1 MGKTP
6 SRNNAEFWSDGE
18 YKWISIA
25 DLTKTGKYISETKEL
40 LSQKAID
47 ESGIAV
53 IPTNTVVMSFKL
65 SIGKTAITSEDMYSN
80 EAIMSFHDRH
90 VTELLPEYIYYLLL
104 AQRWDEGANKA
115 VMGMTQNKATLSNR
129 KVKIH
134 SIIAQKSIVERLDKL
149 QKLIDDRKT
158 QLDELETLI
167 KARFVEMFGDPIQ
180 NEKNWSRRSL
190 EQLCHSIVDCPH
202 STPNYISEDTGF
214 MCIRTSVVKKNK
226 ILWDEIEY
234 IVEDEFNQRIQRK
247 RPEKGDIVYTREG
260 AILGIAA
267 IIDRNCNVAL
277 GQRSMLLSPD
287 SSVCTSEFICTAMN
301 SDSFLSNALRGIS
314 GSASPHIN
322 VGDIKSFE
330 MIAPPLEL
338 QRKFSEFNSQVDKL
352 KVEVQSIF
360 LNCDSR
366 SIFRYAQSIKGCKIE
381 KYERRCS
388 FDTKRECHRGNE
400 KKWWICYLSAIKSDC

>member
-1 MGKTP
+1 MNKIDKIYQTADDRNKFGFVGETTEYKLSDLFNLQMGKTP

-129 KVKIH
+129 KVRIH

-167 KARFVEMFGDPIQ
+167 KARFVEMFGNPEDSG
-180 NEKNWSRRSL
+180 NEWEQKPLFDLLNVIGGYAFKSDQFSEIGGIPVLRIGNINTGVFRPVNMVYWEDDEKLERYAIYAGDLVMSL
-190 EQLCHSIVDCPH
+190 TGTVGKDDYGNVCIMGNEYDKYYLNQRNAKLEIKSGLDK
-202 STPNYISEDTGF
+202 YYLSELLKF
-214 MCIRTSVVKKNK
+214 ECVKKK
-226 ILWDEIEY
+226 L
-234 IVEDEFNQRIQRK
+234 
-247 RPEKGDIVYTREG
+247 T
-260 AILGIAA
+260 
-267 IIDRNCNVAL
+267 
-277 GQRSMLLSPD
+277 
-287 SSVCTSEFICTAMN
+287 
-301 SDSFLSNALRGIS
+301 GIS
-314 GSASPHIN
+314 RGVRQANISNKDILNLVVN
-322 VGDIKSFE
+322 V
-330 MIAPPLEL
+330 PPIEL
-338 QRKFSEFNSQVDKL
+338 QNQFAAFVTQVDKL
-352 KVEVQSIF
+352 KVEVQKSLDEMQILF
-360 LNCDSR
+360 DSLMQEY
-366 SIFRYAQSIKGCKIE
+366 FG
-381 KYERRCS
+381 
-388 FDTKRECHRGNE
+388 
-400 KKWWICYLSAIKSDC
+400 

>member
-1 MGKTP
+1 MNQFGFVGETTEYKLSDLFNLQMGKTP

-129 KVKIH
+129 KVRIH

-167 KARFVEMFGDPIQ
+167 KARFVEIFGNPEDSG
-180 NEKNWSRRSL
+180 NEWEQKPLSDLLNVIGGYAFKSDQFSEIGGIPVLRIGNINAGVFRPVNMVYWEDDEKLERYAIYAGDLVMSL
-190 EQLCHSIVDCPH
+190 TGTVGKDDYGNVCIMGNEYDKYYLNQRNAKLEIKSGLDK
-202 STPNYISEDTGF
+202 YYLSELLKF
-214 MCIRTSVVKKNK
+214 ECVKKK
-226 ILWDEIEY
+226 L
-234 IVEDEFNQRIQRK
+234 
-247 RPEKGDIVYTREG
+247 T
-260 AILGIAA
+260 
-267 IIDRNCNVAL
+267 
-277 GQRSMLLSPD
+277 
-287 SSVCTSEFICTAMN
+287 
-301 SDSFLSNALRGIS
+301 GIS
-314 GSASPHIN
+314 RGVRQANISNKDILNLVVN
-322 VGDIKSFE
+322 V
-330 MIAPPLEL
+330 PPIEL
-338 QRKFSEFNSQVDKL
+338 QNQFAAFVTQVDKL
-352 KVEVQSIF
+352 KFVETIARF
-360 LNCDSR
+360 
-366 SIFRYAQSIKGCKIE
+366 
-381 KYERRCS
+381 
-388 FDTKRECHRGNE
+388 
-400 KKWWICYLSAIKSDC
+400 